1 MRPAISV
8 IALLSILSSPLLS
21 QGLETRASKNDWEEI
36 NFEYNSS
43 VLSDGYPSLLRLA
56 ELLNK
61 NAGYRV
67 RIEGHTDGI
76 GSASANEKLGLA
88 RAITVRDFLVKY
100 GARPEQ
106 IQTSTR
112 GESDP
117 EARGEKKTYGK
128 TDVARWMNRRVV
140 LTVTDDQG
148 RTVSDGG
155 VNQAIQAMDQS
166 KAIAQQQQQQQ
177 ACCDQILKRLDRLDD
192 IAKML
197 KDMADQNNAL
207 KQEVADLKAKQA
219 DLEKQVAGLPKPLNE
234 QQTAQVVD
242 TRLEKFRDPRF
253 AILGLNI
260 GADSNKDITFMGK
273 GRYFAPFKDHF
284 AVQAQG
290 EYLYFHD
297 QKEGQIDVGLVDR
310 IGNFQAGLFSS
321 FKHVSLSGMQSGGNL
336 GQAALTLDY
345 IFGLGRVGMFGTRAF
360 LNDAVVNTAP
370 YQFISGTN
378 PDGTT
383 RMTVAPNLFNE
394 TYLKVVDQIG
404 LSTTL
409 GLWGNNYIEANLGY
423 LKSFAHADRPGG
435 TIRLV
440 FPVMDRLAFT
450 VQGGM
455 NETLVAANNWG
466 EATVGIQFGNFT
478 RPRDYQTVT
487 HPVPVDVPRVRWEL
501 LTRTVRR
508 GASPPVADAG
518 PNQIGVAAGTI
529 TLNGSN
535 SYDPNGEKLT
545 YQWAQESGPS
555 VPLNGANMATATFT
569 AASGQTYLFRL
580 TVTNESGLTSS
591 ARVRITTQAAAQV
604 QIVFFASN
612 PPSINSGQ
620 ASQLS
625 WKVLGATSVSI
636 SGIGSVAAQGST
648 SVSPTQTTTYQL
660 KATGSGGSQNATA
673 TVVVNG
679 TGNATQISGCAAT
692 PSSISAGQSSTIS
705 YQTQNATAVTV
716 TPTVGGSIP
725 ISGSFP
731 VTPTQTTTYTIT
743 ASGQSGQS
751 ASCAVTV
758 NVGTTPGTGPMITTF
773 TANPAVSPS
782 AGSPVTLT
790 CLAQNATNVT
800 ITGVGAL
807 SSRGTVVV
815 KPTTDTLYTCVATG
829 ANNAQDTRSV
839 QVRVGNSTGQGPQVV
854 IVGAPMI
861 TTTNTDLILDAA
873 GSRSPYGWEPLSF
886 RWKSVGPLFA
896 DIDNER
902 TARALVHLTHGPGDY
917 NFEVYVM
924 DRHGNVTVGTVLVR
938 LLATTP

>member
-1 MRPAISV
+1 MRRTIPV
-8 IALLSILSSPLLS
+8 LTLLSIISVSLLS

-36 NFEYNSS
+36 NFEFNSS

-56 ELLNK
+56 ELLSK
-61 NAGYRV
+61 NPGYHVRV
-67 RIEGHTDGI
+67 EGHTDGI
-76 GSASANEKLGLA
+76 GSKSANEKLGLA
-88 RAITVRDFLVKY
+88 RANTVRDFLVKY
-100 GARPEQ
+100 GARPDQ
-106 IQTSTR
+106 IQTATR
-112 GESDP
+112 GEGDP
-117 EARGEKKTYGK
+117 EARPEKKGYNK

-140 LTVTDDQG
+140 LTVTDEQG
-148 RTVSDGG
+148 KTVSDGG

-166 KAIAQQQQQQQ
+166 KAVIAQQQ
-177 ACCDQILKRLDRLDD
+177 ACCEQILKRLDRLDE

-197 KDMADQNNAL
+197 HDMADQNNAL
-207 KQEVADLKAKQA
+207 QQEVADLKAKQA
-219 DLEKQVAGLPKPLNE
+219 ALEQQVAGLPKPLNE

-253 AILGLNI
+253 SILALNV
-260 GADSNKDITFMGK
+260 GADSNRDITFMGK

-297 QKEGQIDVGLVDR
+297 MKEGQVDIGLIDR
-310 IGNFQAGLFSS
+310 IGTNFQAGLFSS

-345 IFGLGRVGMFGTRAF
+345 IFGLGKIGLFGTRAF

-409 GLWGNNYIEANLGY
+409 GLKGNAYVEANLGY

-435 TIRLV
+435 TIRFV

-478 RPRDYQTVT
+478 RPRDYQTVS

-518 PNQIGVAAGTI
+518 PNQIGVPAGTI
-529 TLNGSN
+529 TLNGTN

-545 YQWAQESGPS
+545 YQWVQETGPP
-555 VPLNGANMATATFT
+555 VALNGANMATATFT
-569 AASGQTYLFRL
+569 AASGQTYVFRL
-580 TVTNESGLTSS
+580 TVTNESGLSSS
-591 ARVRITTQAAAQV
+591 ARVRITTQQAAQV
-604 QIVFFASN
+604 QILFFISN
-612 PPSINSGQ
+612 PGTINSGQ

-625 WKVLGATSVSI
+625 WKVLNATSVSI
-636 SGIGSVAAQGST
+636 SGIGNVGQQGSS

-660 KATGSGGSQNATA
+660 TATGAGGSQNATA

-679 TGNATQISGCAAT
+679 SGGTTISGCTAN

-705 YQTQNATAVTV
+705 YQTQNATSITV
-716 TPTVGGSIP
+716 TPMVGGSIP
-725 ISGSFP
+725 ISGSFT
-731 VTPTQTTTYTIT
+731 VTPAQTTTYTIT
-743 ASGQSGQS
+743 ASGQSGQT

-758 NVGTTPGTGPMITTF
+758 NVGTTGTGPMITSF
-773 TANPAVSPS
+773 TANPAVSPNS
-782 AGSPVTLT
+782 GAPVTLT
-790 CLAQNATNVT
+790 CLAQNATNVA

-815 KPTTDTLYTCVATG
+815 NPTTDTLYTCVATG
-829 ANNAQDTRSV
+829 ANNLQDTRSL

-854 IVGAPMI
+854 IIGAPLI
-861 TTTNTDLILDAA
+861 ITTNTDLILDAS

-902 TARALVHLTHGPGDY
+902 TARALVHLVHGPGDY

-938 LLATTP
+938 LIATTTTP

>member
-1 MRPAISV
+1 MRRTIPV
-8 IALLSILSSPLLS
+8 LTLLSIISLPLLS

-36 NFEYNSS
+36 NFEFNSS

-56 ELLNK
+56 ELLSK
-61 NAGYRV
+61 NTGYHVRV
-67 RIEGHTDGI
+67 EGHTDGI
-76 GSASANEKLGLA
+76 GSKLANEKLGLA
-88 RAITVRDFLVKY
+88 RANTVRDFLVKY
-100 GARPEQ
+100 GARPDQ
-106 IQTSTR
+106 IQIATR
-112 GESDP
+112 GEGDP
-117 EARGEKKTYGK
+117 EARPEKKGYSK

-140 LTVTDDQG
+140 LTVTDEQG
-148 RTVSDGG
+148 KTVSDGG

-166 KAIAQQQQQQQ
+166 KAIIGQQQ
-177 ACCDQILKRLDRLDD
+177 ACCEQILKRLDRLDE

-197 KDMADQNNAL
+197 RDMADQNKAL
-207 KQEVADLKAKQA
+207 QQEVADLKAKQA
-219 DLEKQVAGLPKPLNE
+219 SLEQQVAGLPKPLNE

-253 AILGLNI
+253 SILALNV

-297 QKEGQIDVGLVDR
+297 MKEGQVDIGLVDR
-310 IGNFQAGLFSS
+310 IGANFQAGLFSS

-345 IFGLGRVGMFGTRAF
+345 VFGLGKVGLFGTRAF
-360 LNDAVVNTAP
+360 LNDAVVNTVP

-409 GLWGNNYIEANLGY
+409 GLWGNSYLEANLGY

-435 TIRLV
+435 TIRFV

-455 NETLVAANNWG
+455 NETLLAANNWG
-466 EATVGIQFGNFT
+466 EATVGVQFGNFT
-478 RPRDYQTVT
+478 RPRDYATVS

-518 PNQIGVAAGTI
+518 PNQIGVPAGTI
-529 TLNGSN
+529 TLNGTN

-545 YQWAQESGPS
+545 YQWIQETGPS
-555 VPLNGANMATATFT
+555 VALNGANMATATFT
-569 AASGQTYLFRL
+569 AASGQTYVFRL
-580 TVTNESGLTSS
+580 TVTNESGLSSS
-591 ARVRITTQAAAQV
+591 ARVRITTQQAAQV
-604 QIVFFASN
+604 QVLFFISN
-612 PPSINSGQ
+612 PGTINSGQ

-625 WKVLGATSVSI
+625 WKVLNATSVSI
-636 SGIGSVAAQGST
+636 SGIGNVGLQGST

-660 KATGSGGSQNATA
+660 TATAAGGSQNATA

-679 TGNATQISGCAAT
+679 SGGTTISGCTAT
-692 PSSISAGQSSTIS
+692 PSTISPGQSSTIS
-705 YQTQNATAVTV
+705 FQTQNATSVTV
-716 TPTVGGSIP
+716 TPMVGGSIP
-725 ISGSFP
+725 ISGSFT
-731 VTPTQTTTYTIT
+731 VTPAQTTTYTIT
-743 ASGQSGQS
+743 ASGQGGQT

-758 NVGTTPGTGPMITTF
+758 NVGTTGTGPMITSF
-773 TANPAVSPS
+773 TANPQISPS
-782 AGSPVTLT
+782 AGAPVTLT
-790 CLAQNATNVT
+790 CLAQNATSVA

-807 SSRGTVVV
+807 SSKGTVVV
-815 KPTTDTLYTCVATG
+815 NPTTDTLYTCVATG
-829 ANNAQDTRSV
+829 ANNSQDTRSI

-854 IVGAPMI
+854 IVGAPLI
-861 TTTNTDLILDAA
+861 ITTNTDLILDAS

-902 TARALVHLTHGPGDY
+902 TARALVHLVHGPGDY

-938 LLATTP
+938 LLATTTTP